1 LLNLAWLTNGWN
13 GLANIPPP
21 WIATLG
27 LDSDHT
33 YYYVVLAVAVAIAMF
48 TYRLQRS
55 TLGRGLAALRDDEMA
70 AGSVGISPIF
80 FKLLAFGL
88 SAAYAGIAGSLHAHL
103 IHFIS
108 PEEFTIDTSIAM
120 LTMIV
125 LGGMGSLPGAV
136 VGGAAMTL
144 LPEWLR
150 FLELY
155 RKLLYGLVIII
166 VMVFLPRGLVSIAP
180 RFSRLVRSTRQ
191 SIRASLDTEGMPGA

>member
-1 LLNLAWLTNGWN
+1 
-13 GLANIPPP
+13 
-21 WIATLG
+21 
-27 LDSDHT
+27 
-33 YYYVVLAVAVAIAMF
+33 
-48 TYRLQRS
+48 
-55 TLGRGLAALRDDEMA
+55 
-70 AGSVGISPIF
+70 
-80 FKLLAFGL
+80 
-88 SAAYAGIAGSLHAHL
+88 
-103 IHFIS
+103 
-108 PEEFTIDTSIAM
+108 
-120 LTMIV
+120 MIV